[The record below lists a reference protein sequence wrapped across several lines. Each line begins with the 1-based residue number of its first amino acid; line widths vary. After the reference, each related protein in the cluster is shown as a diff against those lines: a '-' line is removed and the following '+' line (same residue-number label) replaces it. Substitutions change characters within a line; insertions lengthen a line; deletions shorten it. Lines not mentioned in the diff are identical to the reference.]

1 MVKTQKLQKS
11 EVASFHF
18 ILHLVPLLEERNVI
32 GFSVFFQGDVC
43 VCVCVCVC
51 IVCVHSFGFH
61 FKNYSD
67 VSQ

>member
-51 IVCVHSFGFH
+51 VYCVCA
-61 FKNYSD
+61 
-67 VSQ
+67 

>member
-43 VCVCVCVC
+43 VCVCVLCVC
-51 IVCVHSFGFH
+51 IVLVFIL
-61 FKNYSD
+61 KIIAM
-67 VSQ
+67 

>member
-51 IVCVHSFGFH
+51 VLCVCIVLVFIL
-61 FKNYSD
+61 KIIAM
-67 VSQ
+67 